1 MKIILFLQVQVV
13 AIFLLVFSASA
24 QITFPDSEVQQNRFV
39 YDSARGGLWIMENLF
54 LDGGEFQRYD
64 TSKYAFA
71 LNFRSLHQ
79 LPGEQ
84 DVGVV
89 LWVAPPGPNPIPPL
103 GQEGSLQ
110 VGWDLTQYKDFIVG
124 GSGVEVDGNGLKP
137 YARFIHSK
145 KPDTSTARYTGIIK
159 NVFLNLIGR
168 DDPKSESW
176 FMGFVDD
183 SFKVCRSAPDDSL
196 LWSDFV
202 HINPSGQVGIGTS
215 QPQGALDVVSTTSG
229 FVVPRMTKAQRDA
242 LKPVNGM
249 IIYNTTENEF
259 NFYEDGEWVE
269 K

>member
-1 MKIILFLQVQVV
+1 
-13 AIFLLVFSASA
+13 
-24 QITFPDSEVQQNRFV
+24 
-39 YDSARGGLWIMENLF
+39 MENLY
-54 LDGGEFQRYD
+54 LDGDGFQRYD

-71 LNFRSLHQ
+71 LNFRSRHQ
-79 LPGEQ
+79 LPGEN

-103 GQEGSLQ
+103 GQKGSLQ
-110 VGWDLTQYKDFIVG
+110 VGWDLTQYRDFVIG
-124 GSGVEVDGNGLKP
+124 GSGIEIDGSGLKP
-137 YARFIHSK
+137 YGRVVHGK
-145 KPDTSTARYTGIIK
+145 KSDASTARYTGIMK

-183 SFKVCRSAPDDSL
+183 SFKVRRAAPRNSL
-196 LWSDFV
+196 AWNDYV
-202 HINPSGQVGIGTS
+202 HINSTGQVGIGTT
-215 QPQGALDVVSTTSG
+215 QPQGALDVSSTSG
-229 FVVPRMTKAQRDA
+229 GFIVPRITKVQRDA

-259 NFYEDGEWVE
+259 NFYEDGEWVD